1 MRRTIASEWRKLR
14 VTPTM
19 WWLLLGVVGIG
30 VAATLGAI
38 VLDDARGLDPASDKA
53 LRDDLHSAGSGSIL
67 VVVAGIIGMAGEF
80 RFGQADQ
87 TFLST
92 PRRPDVVWAKALVFA
107 ALGAVYGI
115 TAALASLGTTW
126 IWLASQS
133 ESLPIGREA
142 VWLTIVG
149 AVGSAV
155 IFALLGVAL
164 GALSR
169 NQVPAVVATLAW
181 FVVAEPIVKQIS
193 DAFARWLP
201 GAAALALRRV
211 PENGLLSMRT
221 GALVLVAWTL
231 AALAAGL
238 ARTARADIA

>member
-1 MRRTIASEWRKLR
+1 VAQAPGHADDVVASARRR
-14 VTPTM
+14 
-19 WWLLLGVVGIG
+19 GIG

-67 VVVAGIIGMAGEF
+67 VVVAGILGMAGEF

-92 PRRPDVVWAKALVFA
+92 PSRPDVVWAKALVFA

>member
-1 MRRTIASEWRKLR
+1 
-14 VTPTM
+14 
-19 WWLLLGVVGIG
+19 
-30 VAATLGAI
+30 
-38 VLDDARGLDPASDKA
+38 
-53 LRDDLHSAGSGSIL
+53 
-67 VVVAGIIGMAGEF
+67 
-80 RFGQADQ
+80 
-87 TFLST
+87 
-92 PRRPDVVWAKALVFA
+92 
-107 ALGAVYGI
+107 
-115 TAALASLGTTW
+115 
-126 IWLASQS
+126 
-133 ESLPIGREA
+133 